1 MAVSLVT
8 SRSDRKDVCLPQMSA
23 RHIDPNDN
31 SGIPSDTLMGM
42 SNLTSRGYV
51 YRYFAMGVAVLVLVG
66 AANSLAAMG
75 RAEKHETRHQI
86 ENLEDTWRSAVLKGN
101 IPAMDALLA
110 DDYMAITPTGIL
122 QSKEQAL
129 ASLRTGS
136 MHFKAIDLSDRK
148 IRLYG
153 TTALV
158 TSRAEVAGTGPD
170 GDLSGSYRYTRVYVR
185 DSRGVWRIVSFEASK
200 IKQPGGHRKSQ

>member
-1 MAVSLVT
+1 
-8 SRSDRKDVCLPQMSA
+8 
-23 RHIDPNDN
+23 
-31 SGIPSDTLMGM
+31 
-42 SNLTSRGYV
+42 
-51 YRYFAMGVAVLVLVG
+51 MGVAVLVMVG
-66 AANSLAAMG
+66 AAAPLTAMG

-129 ASLRTGS
+129 ASLRAGVV
-136 MHFKAIDLSDRK
+136 HFKTIDLSDRK

-170 GDLSGSYRYTRVYVR
+170 GDISGSYRYTRVYVK
-185 DSRGVWRIVSFEASK
+185 DQRGAWRIVSFEASR
-200 IKQPGGHRKSQ
+200 IRQLGEHHKSE

>member
-1 MAVSLVT
+1 
-8 SRSDRKDVCLPQMSA
+8 
-23 RHIDPNDN
+23 
-31 SGIPSDTLMGM
+31 MG
-42 SNLTSRGYV
+42 S
-51 YRYFAMGVAVLVLVG
+51 AVLIMLG
-66 AANSLAAMG
+66 ATASMTAMG

-86 ENLEDTWRSAVLKGN
+86 ENLEDAWRSAVLKGN

-129 ASLRTGS
+129 ASLRAGS
-136 MHFKAIDLSDRK
+136 VHFKAIDLSDRK

-158 TSRAEVAGTGPD
+158 TSRAEVAASGPD
-170 GDLSGSYRYTRVYVR
+170 GDISGSYRYTRVYVR
-185 DSRGVWRIVSFEASK
+185 DSHGSWRIVSFEASK
-200 IKQPGGHRKSQ
+200 IRQPGDHRRSE

>member
-1 MAVSLVT
+1 MTAQ
-8 SRSDRKDVCLPQMSA
+8 R
-23 RHIDPNDN
+23 IDPHDN
-31 SGIPSDTLMGM
+31 SGLLSVTPMGIAKSTLRGD
-42 SNLTSRGYV
+42 TSRCL
-51 YRYFAMGVAVLVLVG
+51 AMGVAVLMIVG
-66 AANSLAAMG
+66 AASSMAAMG

-86 ENLEDTWRSAVLKGN
+86 ENLEDAWRSAVLKGN

-129 ASLRTGS
+129 ASLRAGS
-136 MHFKAIDLSDRK
+136 VHFKTIDLSDRK

-170 GDLSGSYRYTRVYVR
+170 GDMSGSYRYTRVYVR
-185 DSRGVWRIVSFEASK
+185 DARGSWRIVSFEASK
-200 IKQPGGHRKSQ
+200 IKQFGDHRKSE